1 VKITARAIALFG
13 ACALLP
19 LIAASVFLFYSA
31 RDTLREQAGAELA
44 LVNQETFRRVE
55 EFIEQ
60 ARANLDAWAGL
71 LVMQD
76 VLIGDAQGDLALE
89 LESLRRHY
97 PQITSLTVL
106 NASGDVVATAGPAQ
120 GEVALTD
127 TPIWNAIVGGQSHI
141 SEDAAHTLSGVP
153 GLAVAAP
160 IRADYDA
167 DTIIGGLI
175 GVIGWDKISSMLED
189 VPVAGAAQGVQHVL
203 TLVDHHEHR
212 ILYQTAAAPDDLDAG
227 ALAAA
232 FHTHDEDHAGAERAD
247 RAVHEHDPAAAMDHP
262 HEVEVGQ
269 GTYIVTTAL
278 SGDDLPLEWELYSAV
293 ASDVV
298 FAPVDKLRTHFLS
311 IAAAGAIL
319 ALLLGWLAGR
329 WLTRPLTAM
338 IATMNQLAGG
348 RYDIRIG
355 TERRRDELG
364 DMGRALGHFRDR
376 LLERDRLEEERA
388 RQQKM
393 LDMALATINDGFVL
407 YDDQDRIV
415 ICNRGFRNILGG
427 ELEQAD
433 LAGMR
438 FDQVVRHQAAT
449 GRVDLEGDLGEW
461 VTARLQRHREPG
473 VPHIVRLKDGRWI
486 QVSERRTEDGGTVGL
501 YTDITGLKRAEEA
514 VRESE
519 RRLFDILES
528 SPVGVAIAT
537 REGKRLFINSRR
549 AEQAG
554 LSREEFLEQ
563 DARLTFFDPGERER
577 LAEAF
582 DRDGV
587 VRDAVVRMRRA
598 DGTPW
603 WCLLNWRPFEF
614 DGRPTNLAWT
624 HDITELKQREA
635 ELADALR
642 GKETVLQEL
651 QAVLDTIEY
660 GLLFMDADLRP
671 RVANRALYRM
681 WRLPESII
689 TERPS
694 WREMVEY
701 ARDLGVYEAPPSGSA
716 WEAWLAERE
725 ERIRAADPEPVELQ
739 LSDGTILQ
747 HRCIALPDG
756 GRMLTYFDI
765 TELKRI
771 EQALAE
777 SVERYDLAMRGSN
790 EGLWDWDQR
799 TDKLLV
805 SPRFK
810 ELAGLATDADT
821 IEPEAWLTN
830 LHPDDLGPYERAL
843 RAHLTGQS
851 DALNIEFRL
860 RRADGNYRWVLA
872 RGIGLRDETGQ
883 VYRMAG
889 SIGDITARK
898 EAELGL
904 RLAKEQAE
912 EASRAKSQFLANMSH
927 ELRTPLNAIIGYSD
941 MLLEEAE
948 DLGHAELSTDL
959 DKIRGAGTHLLSL
972 INDIL
977 DLSKIEAGRMDLF
990 LEDFAIADLVEE
1002 VQSTLEPLVA
1012 KNSNRLEVRIAPEV
1026 ATIHSDRTKLRQAL
1040 FNLLSN
1046 AAKFTQDG
1054 RIELSVRLIEDSD
1067 QVEFAITDTGIGMT
1081 QEQIS
1086 KLFRPFQQ
1094 ADASTTRNYGG
1105 TGLGLAITQHFCR
1118 MLRGDIRVES
1128 EPKRGSTFRLLLP
1141 RTPTTQPAPL
1151 RYVPEH
1157 VGRGAR
1163 PAPVTTVPGRRV
1175 LVVDDDQMVRD
1186 LLTQFL
1192 RREGFEPHAAADGIE
1207 GLRKARSLQP
1217 EAIVLDVMMPQ
1228 LDGWS
1233 VLAALKGDPE
1243 LAEIPVVMLTIVDE
1257 KTRGYTLGAA
1267 EYLIKPIDRGRLK
1280 AVLER
1285 YCGPRG
1291 RVLVVDDDPD
1301 VRERT
1306 REMISREGFQVI
1318 EARDGRE
1325 ALARLETEPPDVILL
1340 DLLMPEMDG
1349 FAFLDELR
1357 KRDRLKELPVV
1368 VLTAKDLTEEDH
1380 ARLNG
1385 GVARVLQKGPSG
1397 RDEILNELASVLARR
1412 ASRPALAVAA
1422 EQD

>member
-1 VKITARAIALFG
+1 MKITTRAIALFG

-31 RDTLREQAGAELA
+31 RDTLREQAGTELA
-44 LVNQETFRRVE
+44 LVNQEAFRRVE
-55 EFIEQ
+55 EFIER
-60 ARANLDAWAGL
+60 ARADLDAWSGL

-76 VLIGDAQGDLALE
+76 VLIGDVQRDLALE

-97 PQITSLTVL
+97 PQITALAALS
-106 NASGDVVATAGPAQ
+106 ASGDVVVTSGPVQ
-120 GEVALTD
+120 DEVALAD
-127 TPIWNAIVGGQSHI
+127 TAIWDAIVAGQSHI
-141 SEDAAHTLSGVP
+141 GEEGSILTGAP
-153 GLAVAAP
+153 GLVVAAP
-160 IRADYDA
+160 IQADYDPG
-167 DTIIGGLI
+167 TIIGGLI
-175 GVIGWDKISSMLED
+175 GVIGWDKMSGMLED
-189 VPVAGAAQGVQHVL
+189 VPVASAPQGDRHVL
-203 TLVDHHEHR
+203 TLVDHHDHR
-212 ILYQTAAAPDDLDAG
+212 ILYQTAAAPEELDAA

-232 FHTHDEDHAGAERAD
+232 FHSHDGEHAGAELAD
-247 RAVHEHDPAAAMDHP
+247 GAGHEHDPAAALAHP
-262 HEVEVGQ
+262 REVEVAQ
-269 GTYIVTTAL
+269 GPYIVATAL
-278 SGDDLPLEWELYSAV
+278 SGGDLPLEWELYSAV

-298 FAPVDKLRTHFLS
+298 YAPVDELRTHFLS

-329 WLTRPLTAM
+329 WLTRPMTAM

-348 RYDIRIG
+348 QYDIRVG
-355 TERRRDELG
+355 TEQRRDELG
-364 DMGRALGHFRDR
+364 DMARALGQFRDR
-376 LLERDRLEEERA
+376 LIERDRLEEERA

-407 YDDQDRIV
+407 YDEQDRIV
-415 ICNRGFRNILGG
+415 ICNRGYREILGG
-427 ELEQAD
+427 TLAQAD
-433 LAGMR
+433 LVRMR
-438 FDQVVRHQAAT
+438 FDEVVRHQAAN
-449 GRVDLEGDLGEW
+449 GRIELEGDLGSW
-461 VTARLQRHREPG
+461 VTTRLQRHREPG

-486 QVSERRTEDGGTVGL
+486 QVNERRTEDGGIVGL

-514 VRESE
+514 LRESE

-554 LSREEFLEQ
+554 LSREEFIEQ
-563 DARLTFFDPGERER
+563 HARQTFFDPGERER
-577 LAEAF
+577 LLEAF
-582 DRDGV
+582 ERDGV

-614 DGRPTNLAWT
+614 DGRTAHLAWT

-642 GKETVLQEL
+642 GKEAVLQEL

-671 RVANRALYRM
+671 RVANRALFRM

-701 ARDLGVYEAPPSGSA
+701 ARDLGVYEAPPSGEA

-725 ERIRAADPEPVELQ
+725 KRIRAANPEPVELQ

-799 TDKLLV
+799 TDRLLI

-810 ELAGLATDADT
+810 ELAGIETDADA
-821 IEPEAWLTN
+821 IAPAAWLAN
-830 LHPDDLGPYERAL
+830 LHPDDLEPYERSL
-843 RAHLTGQS
+843 RAHLRGES
-851 DALNIEFRL
+851 EALSVEFRL
-860 RRADGNYRWVLA
+860 RRADGGYRWVLA

-889 SIGDITARK
+889 SIGDVTARK

-912 EASRAKSQFLANMSH
+912 EASQAKSQFLANMSH

-941 MLLEEAE
+941 MLIEEAE
-948 DLGHAELSTDL
+948 DLGYAELSTDL
-959 DKIRGAGTHLLSL
+959 DKIRSAGKHLLSL

-990 LEDFAIADLVEE
+990 LEDLAVADLVRE

-1012 KNSNRLEVRIAPEV
+1012 KNANRLEVRIAPEV
-1026 ATIHSDRTKLRQAL
+1026 RTIHSDRTKLRQAL
-1040 FNLLSN
+1040 LNLLSN
-1046 AAKFTQDG
+1046 AAKFTEGG
-1054 RIELSVRLIEDSD
+1054 RIELSVRLIEESEL
-1067 QVEFAITDTGIGMT
+1067 VEFAIADTGIGMT
-1081 QEQIS
+1081 QEQIG
-1086 KLFRPFQQ
+1086 KLFQPFQQ

-1105 TGLGLAITQHFCR
+1105 TGLGLAITHHFCR
-1118 MLRGDIRVES
+1118 MLGGDIRVES
-1128 EPKRGSTFRLLLP
+1128 EPGRGSIFRLLLP
-1141 RTPTTQPAPL
+1141 RTPAVRPAAPARHL
-1151 RYVPEH
+1151 PEQI
-1157 VGRGAR
+1157 GRSAR
-1163 PAPVTTVPGRRV
+1163 PAAMTTTPGRRV
-1175 LVVDDDQMVRD
+1175 LVIDDDPMVRD

-1207 GLRKARSLQP
+1207 GLRKARGLQP

-1233 VLAALKGDPE
+1233 VLAALKGDPD

-1257 KTRGYTLGAA
+1257 KTRGYRLGAA

-1285 YCGPRG
+1285 YCAPRG

-1306 REMISREGFQVI
+1306 REMISRDGYQVI
-1318 EARDGRE
+1318 EASDGRE

-1357 KRDRLKELPVV
+1357 KRDQLKDLPVV

-1380 ARLNG
+1380 SRLNG
-1385 GVARVLQKGPSG
+1385 GVARVLQKGASG
-1397 RDEILNELASVLARR
+1397 RDEILSELAAVLARR
-1412 ASRPALAVAA
+1412 ASRPALAMAA
-1422 EQD
+1422 DQE